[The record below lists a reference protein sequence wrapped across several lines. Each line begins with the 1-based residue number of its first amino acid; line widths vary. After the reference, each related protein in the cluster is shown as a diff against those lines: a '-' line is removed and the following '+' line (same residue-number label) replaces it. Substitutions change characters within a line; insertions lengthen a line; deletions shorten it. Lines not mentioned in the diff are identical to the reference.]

1 MGCLEDSL
9 KLADPSSIK
18 RENMKG
24 GGSKLSKT
32 YLRQLLQ
39 SQEAKNK
46 SEAASLASSTSRLVS
61 TANNTSTPSTP
72 TQQTITSSS
81 SSSSSNSSMYGGL
94 STTSTPFGAPVTS
107 APVDFLSSDADLRL
121 ERILSRYHPSYHYIM
136 QLATC
141 VGSLLRDRILIA
153 CL

>member
-46 SEAASLASSTSRLVS
+46 SEAASSTSRLVS
-61 TANNTSTPSTP
+61 TANNNTSTPSTP

-153 CL
+153 CDR